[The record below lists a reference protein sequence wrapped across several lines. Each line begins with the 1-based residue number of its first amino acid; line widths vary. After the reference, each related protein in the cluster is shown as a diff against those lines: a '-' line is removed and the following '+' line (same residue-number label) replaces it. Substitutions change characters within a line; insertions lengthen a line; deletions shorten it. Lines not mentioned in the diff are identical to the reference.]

1 MNDPG
6 HATEPWGSGDD
17 DAVAETFDAVV
28 RRVYPSLASAVFAV
42 VRDVQ
47 AAEDIVQE
55 VLLAAWRNRGAITS
69 SDELPNYLFRSCRN
83 RALNHLRDRRT
94 RARVLEDQGTSLPD
108 VPADGAGADEALL
121 ASEVR
126 DALALAL
133 DAVSPGAREVF
144 LLSRQRGLTYG
155 EIART
160 LGLSVKTVETQ
171 MGRALKTLRARLA
184 PFRDGGGPSAM

>member
-1 MNDPG
+1 
-6 HATEPWGSGDD
+6 
-17 DAVAETFDAVV
+17 
-28 RRVYPSLASAVFAV
+28 
-42 VRDVQ
+42 
-47 AAEDIVQE
+47 
-55 VLLAAWRNRGAITS
+55 
-69 SDELPNYLFRSCRN
+69 
-83 RALNHLRDRRT
+83 
-94 RARVLEDQGTSLPD
+94 VLEDQGTSLPD

-184 PFRDGGGPSAM
+184 PFRDGRGPSAM

>member
-42 VRDVQ
+42 VRDTQ

-55 VLLAAWRNRGAITS
+55 VLLAAWRNRRAITS

-94 RARVLEDQGTSLPD
+94 RARVLEDQGTS
-108 VPADGAGADEALL
+108 DGAGADEALL

-184 PFRDGGGPSAM
+184 PFRDGRGPSAM